1 MPPKG
6 YFIDANLL
14 VLFVAGSVNRD
25 IIRRHRRLR
34 DDYTAA
40 DYDRLMD
47 LFNEVDQLLVMP
59 NTLTEASNLLAQ
71 HGEPERS
78 RLLAGLRVV
87 IEESEEVV
95 VASGD
100 AAATHA
106 FIRHGLTD
114 AALLRAVSEEAP
126 LLTADEPLYRDAL
139 ASGREIAVNFA
150 AVREWA
156 G

>member
-1 MPPKG
+1 MPPTG

-34 DDYTAA
+34 DDYSAA
-40 DYDRLMD
+40 DYDLLLD
-47 LFNEVDQLLVMP
+47 LFNAVDQLFVMP

-78 RLLAGLRVV
+78 RLLAGLRIV

-106 FIRHGLTD
+106 FIGHGLTD
-114 AALLRAVSEEAP
+114 AALLRAVSEETP
-126 LLTADEPLYRDAL
+126 LLTADGLLYQDAL
-139 ASGREIAVNFA
+139 AGGREIAVNFA

>member
-34 DDYTAA
+34 DDYSVD
-40 DYDRLMD
+40 DYDLLLE
-47 LFNEVDQLLVMP
+47 LFNAVDQLLVMP

-78 RLLAGLRVV
+78 RLLAELRIV

-95 VASGD
+95 VASRD

-114 AALLRAVSEEAP
+114 AALLRAVSEETP
-126 LLTADEPLYRDAL
+126 LLTTDEPLYQEAL
-139 ASGREIAVNFA
+139 AADARSR
-150 AVREWA
+150 
-156 G
+156 

>member
-34 DDYTAA
+34 DDYSAA
-40 DYDRLMD
+40 DYDLLLD
-47 LFNEVDQLLVMP
+47 LFNAVDQLLVMP

-106 FIRHGLTD
+106 FIGHGLTD
-114 AALLRAVSEEAP
+114 AALLRAVSEETP
-126 LLTADEPLYRDAL
+126 LLTADGPLYREAL
-139 ASGREIAVNFA
+139 AGGREIAVNFA

>member
-14 VLFVAGSVNRD
+14 VLFVAGRVDKD
-25 IIRRHRRLR
+25 IIHRHRRLR
-34 DDYTAA
+34 DDYATD
-40 DYDRLMD
+40 DYDLLLE
-47 LFNEVDQLLVMP
+47 LFNAVDHLFVMP

-87 IEESEEVV
+87 IEENEEVV

-100 AAATHA
+100 AAATHT
-106 FIRHGLTD
+106 FIGHGLTD
-114 AALLRAVSEEAP
+114 AALLRAVSEETP
-126 LLTADEPLYRDAL
+126 LLTTDGPLYREAL
-139 ASGREIAVNFA
+139 ASGREIAVNFE